1 MIVQASGTLASATIN
16 TEFVLADLTPAL
28 TYVGTVDLS
37 GMLAG
42 DTVAL
47 NIYVKV
53 LTGGTLKSVYNQVFA
68 GVQPAGSIV
77 AVSLPVPSP
86 FEWKFTLTQTAG
98 TARSYDYNAL
108 SL

>member
-1 MIVQASGTLASATIN
+1 MIVQVTGTLASATIS
-16 TEFVLADLTPAL
+16 TEFVLADLTAAL

-37 GMLAG
+37 NMQTG

-47 NIYVKV
+47 NIYAKV
-53 LTGGTLKSVYNQVFA
+53 LTGGTAKSVYNQVFQ
-68 GVQPAGSIV
+68 GVQPVGSII